1 MSKNKVNFTNYQ
13 LAKWHAAEPGKR
25 DCYYDSKMDGLE
37 LRVTDTGSK
46 SFSVYKWIN
55 GKAKRIVLGRYAPD
69 AMQVPGFDD
78 DPLSVLGNN
87 PGLSIEHARQL
98 AAAVIMH
105 LIAGK
110 DPMAGRRATKGL
122 TLGELFNEYLHGY
135 AIDHTKTWKVMEECF
150 HRYLSDWK
158 NRPVSSITRS
168 EVQLLVN
175 KMGRD
180 NGKTTANRTLELLRA
195 VINKGKQW
203 SLVDG
208 ENPATGVA
216 KFKLKPRDRFV
227 FEEEFPKLVQAIE
240 EETQIEIKDYVML
253 SLYSGARKNN
263 VLSMRWEHINLEAG
277 TWVLPDTKNDS
288 SQTILLTEPE
298 LAILKRRFE
307 DRKNEK
313 NAKKKLNAFV
323 YVFPGTGKEG
333 HLADP
338 KKGWY
343 RILDRAK
350 LKDLH
355 LHDLRRTLG
364 SYMAMTGASL
374 SVIGNALNHKDVS
387 TTRKVYAHSAR
398 EAERTAREIAHQKMF
413 AKPAETESKVVEMHQ
428 AREDVEF

>member
-1 MSKNKVNFTNYQ
+1 
-13 LAKWHAAEPGKR
+13 
-25 DCYYDSKMDGLE
+25 MDGLE
-37 LRVTDTGSK
+37 LRVTDAGGK

-55 GKAKRIVLGRYAPD
+55 GKTKRVVLGRYVPD

-78 DPLSVLGNN
+78 DPLQVLGNN

-110 DPMAGRRATKGL
+110 DPMTGRRATKGI
-122 TLGELFNEYLHGY
+122 TLGELFKEYLHGY

-150 HRYLSDWK
+150 YRYLNDWK
-158 NRPVSSITRS
+158 DRPVSSIKRS
-168 EVQLLVN
+168 EVQMLVN
-175 KMGRD
+175 KMGRE

-195 VINKGKQW
+195 IINKGKQW
-203 SLVDG
+203 SLVEG
-208 ENPATGVA
+208 ENPATGIT

-227 FEEEFPKLVQAIE
+227 FEDESKLVAAIE
-240 EETQIEIKDYVML
+240 KETPDIRDYVL
-253 SLYSGARKNN
+253 ISLYSGARKSN
-263 VLSMRWEHINLEAG
+263 VLSMRWAHINLEAG
-277 TWVLPDTKNDS
+277 TWILPDTKNDT

-298 LAILKRRFE
+298 LEILRRRFE
-307 DRKNEK
+307 NRKNVK
-313 NAKKKLNAFV
+313 NKNAFV
-323 YVFPGTGKEG
+323 FVFPGTGKEG

-343 RILDRAK
+343 RILKSAG

-398 EAERTAREIAHQKMF
+398 EAERTAREVAHQRMF
-413 AKPAETESKVVEMHQ
+413 GKSSTKEDKVVELYTS
-428 AREDVEF
+428 RKNVEF